1 MKTWLQSILLLR
13 DDKQQVFT
21 NGYTYLRVDSIPGCT
36 VKGLDVQVLLDPLEE
51 DLNLPSLPIKFS
63 NIYCVN

>member
-13 DDKQQVFT
+13 EDKQQVVS
-21 NGYTYLRVDSIPGCT
+21 NGYSYLSVDSIAGCS

-51 DLNLPSLPIKFS
+51 LMRSFA
-63 NIYCVN
+63 